1 LRWGGRAAA
10 REAFAE
16 LGMAGTSVRAI
27 ARSADVDPAL
37 VYHYYGSKNGLLDAC
52 TTPPAEFLESVAAV
66 WASPRRELG
75 VRLVTNLVE
84 IWGDERLSPIIR
96 SILLIA
102 EHDPRTKE
110 KLRLVIESSLMGPA
124 LRDLD
129 APERAMRAGLVS
141 TQLMGLAFV
150 RYVWKVDPIASM
162 SDDEIVAAV
171 APNVQRFID
180 GDITIPRRRRP
191 RPRSSGASSRSRSGV
206 RASQVETTASPV
218 SASAGR
224 GPAASDPLV

>member
-1 LRWGGRAAA
+1 
-10 REAFAE
+10 
-16 LGMAGTSVRAI
+16 MAGTSVRAI

-37 VYHYYGSKNGLLDAC
+37 VYHYYGSKDGLLDAC
-52 TTPPAEFLESVAAV
+52 TTPPAEFLEGVASV

-84 IWGDERLSPIIR
+84 MWSDERLSPIIR

-102 EHDPRTKE
+102 EHDPGTKE

-124 LRDLD
+124 LKDLD
-129 APERAMRAGLVS
+129 ESERAVRAGLVS

-171 APNVQRFID
+171 APNLQHFID
-180 GDITIPRRRRP
+180 GNIATPR
-191 RPRSSGASSRSRSGV
+191 G
-206 RASQVETTASPV
+206 
-218 SASAGR
+218 
-224 GPAASDPLV
+224 

>member
-1 LRWGGRAAA
+1 LTAPKAIKAGPRDERGVLAARILAAA
-10 REAFAE
+10 RESFAE
-16 LGMAGTSVRAI
+16 HGMAGTSVRAI
-27 ARSADVDPAL
+27 ARSAGVDPAL

-52 TTPPAEFLESVAAV
+52 TTPPAEFIDGVAAV
-66 WASPRRELG
+66 WASPRGELG

-84 IWGDERLSPIIR
+84 IWSDERLSPIIR

-102 EHDPRTKE
+102 EHHPGTKE

-124 LRDLD
+124 LKDLD
-129 APERAMRAGLVS
+129 ESERAIRAGLVS

-171 APNVQRFID
+171 APNLQQFIS
-180 GDITIPRRRRP
+180 GDITIP
-191 RPRSSGASSRSRSGV
+191 G
-206 RASQVETTASPV
+206 
-218 SASAGR
+218 GR
-224 GPAASDPLV
+224 HPDI

>member
-1 LRWGGRAAA
+1 MTAPKAIKAGPRDERGVLAARILAAA
-10 REAFAE
+10 RESFAE
-16 LGMAGTSVRAI
+16 HGMAGTSVRAI

-66 WASPRRELG
+66 WASPRGELG

-102 EHDPRTKE
+102 EHDPGTKE

-129 APERAMRAGLVS
+129 ESERAMRAGLVS

-162 SDDEIVAAV
+162 SDDQIVAAV
-171 APNVQRFID
+171 APNLQHFID
-180 GDITIPRRRRP
+180 GDITIPRGRRP
-191 RPRSSGASSRSRSGV
+191 RP
-206 RASQVETTASPV
+206 QPV
-218 SASAGR
+218 A
-224 GPAASDPLV
+224 P